1 MTEYG
6 DKVHFV
12 VRDFPLTTLHP
23 NAFRAALAAYAA
35 NVQGKFFEYTDLL
48 YKNQS
53 SLDDASLS
61 RYAAAIG
68 LNVKRFELDLSS
80 ENAAAAVKKDMA
92 DGESYG
98 ITGTPTIFING
109 IATRYLSADSF
120 RQAIDAA
127 LKNGNTALKR

>member
-1 MTEYG
+1 M
-6 DKVHFV
+6 
-12 VRDFPLTTLHP
+12 RDFPLTTLHP

-35 NVQGKFFEYTDLL
+35 NEQGKFFEYTEIL

-53 SLDDASLS
+53 ALDDASLS
-61 RYAAAIG
+61 KYAATLG

-80 ENAAAAVKKDMA
+80 ENAVATVKKDMA

-109 IATRYLSADSF
+109 MATRHLSTDGF
-120 RQAIDAA
+120 RNAIDAA
-127 LKNGNTALKR
+127 LNKK